1 MHLPGPPLETL
12 LRRLA
17 DTPPDFLDEPRIGAS
32 GQVSV
37 AAVVNDLLA
46 LGPGRATRQ
55 ELQRFD
61 SGDPGADRARLKI
74 ALVMS
79 WLLADDTF
87 QAAGLARADL
97 LRVLDET
104 AGELAAL
111 APATKYLQDPDRREE
126 LARVVLAR
134 LGLRPQGETP
144 EQAADRLSALSAS
157 ERQRLLQASR
167 AAEARAR
174 AIREALVRK
183 QAEDSA
189 DKWTRE

>member
-1 MHLPGPPLETL
+1 MHIPGPPLETL

-46 LGPGRATRQ
+46 SGPGRATRE

-61 SGDPGADRARLKI
+61 SRDPGADRARLKM

-104 AGELAAL
+104 AGELAVL
-111 APATKYLQDPDRREE
+111 APATKYLQDPERREE